1 MWKMAMFFK
10 KEKQICVLNL
20 DGHFLTLRHFER
32 PRNGRQPQL
41 AVEPSVLE
49 TRSQEE
55 VIAFFFSYWHTL
67 FDLCFSFFLSFS
79 KALCDHFRNWW
90 TFFSYSLCAQPVVV
104 EFWTRISDIESECSR
119 AVCLICLDILFK
131 RIKEL
136 YVRLTWRIK
145 SFLYFMAW
153 HIIGFKLLPLLI
165 SVDHFSILVEALEL
179 LPVLTDHPWQ

>member
-1 MWKMAMFFK
+1 M
-10 KEKQICVLNL
+10 
-20 DGHFLTLRHFER
+20 
-32 PRNGRQPQL
+32 
-41 AVEPSVLE
+41 LE
-49 TRSQEE
+49 TRYQEE
-55 VIAFFFSYWHTL
+55 VIAFFFSYWHAL
-67 FDLCFSFFLSFS
+67 FGLCFSFFLSFS
-79 KALCDHFRNWW
+79 KTLCDHFRIWW
-90 TFFSYSLCAQPVVV
+90 PFLWLTFFDIRYVPRRWYWSFEQ
-104 EFWTRISDIESECSR
+104 EFPWSR

-165 SVDHFSILVEALEL
+165 SWSVDHFSILVEALEL

>member
-1 MWKMAMFFK
+1 M
-10 KEKQICVLNL
+10 
-20 DGHFLTLRHFER
+20 
-32 PRNGRQPQL
+32 
-41 AVEPSVLE
+41 LE

-165 SVDHFSILVEALEL
+165 SVDHFSIPVEALEL
-179 LPVLTDHPWQ
+179 LSVLTDHPCQHYENKAGRAVVFFFQSNSKSEPAISSMHWLEKIDVQGTDHYC